1 MIYFD
6 NAASTPVHP
15 EIIDIYTKLLSQS
28 YANQGSAHKEGLE
41 VNRLVNKSKQNILEL
56 FGLDDQGYQVVFT
69 SGATE
74 ANNLFLKG
82 AALNYRNRGNKIII
96 SAGEHPSVLKPL
108 LRLQKD
114 YDFKLEIL
122 PLNEQGIV
130 EPLDLAKAID
140 EKTIIVSIMAVNN
153 QTGAINKL
161 DELAKIV
168 KKFPKC
174 LFHSDVTQA
183 VAKTKIDYALLDAFS
198 FSAHKINGLK
208 GSGALILKKSISL
221 IPLQEGGVYEYG
233 FRDGTPDSPKNIV
246 LAKTIKLAFDNYK
259 NKLEDIEK
267 IHEKI
272 TAFIISNPQFVVLN
286 SPKLSVAHIINFS
299 LLNHRASIIANGLS
313 SKNIM
318 VGTSSACSS
327 KLHENSHVIMAMFND
342 EKRASNVIR
351 ISFGYFNHSEEVDVM
366 LKELEI
372 LLRKTKYE

>member
-174 LFHSDVTQA
+174 LFS
-183 VAKTKIDYALLDAFS
+183 
-198 FSAHKINGLK
+198 
-208 GSGALILKKSISL
+208 
-221 IPLQEGGVYEYG
+221 
-233 FRDGTPDSPKNIV
+233 
-246 LAKTIKLAFDNYK
+246 
-259 NKLEDIEK
+259 
-267 IHEKI
+267 
-272 TAFIISNPQFVVLN
+272 
-286 SPKLSVAHIINFS
+286 
-299 LLNHRASIIANGLS
+299 
-313 SKNIM
+313 
-318 VGTSSACSS
+318 
-327 KLHENSHVIMAMFND
+327 
-342 EKRASNVIR
+342 
-351 ISFGYFNHSEEVDVM
+351 
-366 LKELEI
+366 
-372 LLRKTKYE
+372 